1 MNVSFECFKIAND
14 HTPDSFMVSFIS
26 DLQTV
31 SSYLPLQVLLEVFPE
46 MQPELSEDSRKP
58 KRYEEIPGMKRLLIY
73 DLVCGES
80 KNNKN
85 LVR

>member
-1 MNVSFECFKIAND
+1 MSEPRSRRCDSGIPGKIMNVSFECFKIAHD

-46 MQPELSEDSRKP
+46 M
-58 KRYEEIPGMKRLLIY
+58 
-73 DLVCGES
+73 
-80 KNNKN
+80 
-85 LVR
+85 